1 MLDTPLWKENLCCPA
16 CKEGLVLGNEKKIAA
31 DGHIMTGVLNCL
43 SCQASY
49 PIIGGIPRFA
59 AEDLETSAENTVAG
73 FGYQWT
79 TVDVKDMSQTINL
92 PEVFLDFI
100 SPVKPDHFK
109 GKLALDA
116 GCGSGRF
123 IVHAQ
128 KFGAAGLIGADLS
141 KSVEAA
147 FERTRAMNNVLI
159 IQANLFDLP
168 LKANFDYA
176 YSVGVLHH
184 TIDPSGAFDAVVR
197 HVKPGGSI
205 SAWVYGLEN
214 NEWIVK
220 YLNPFREKVTS
231 RLPRFVLRTITFLL
245 TLILFPV
252 TKLIYRPVGKSKK
265 LDGLKKFL
273 FYFDYLF
280 FFSQFGFWQQYLIV
294 FDHLVPEL
302 AHYIPHDEFKAWF
315 KRNKMDNVIITDRAR
330 NSWRGYGEK
339 AK

>member
-1 MLDTPLWKENLCCPA
+1 MRDTSLWKENLCCPA
-16 CKEGLVLGNEKKIAA
+16 CKCDLSLDAKETDP
-31 DGHIMTGVLNCL
+31 DGHIMIGDLACKK
-43 SCQASY
+43 CQATY
-49 PIIGGIPRFA
+49 PVIGGIPRFVLD
-59 AEDLETSAENTVAG
+59 ELDEQTENTVAG

-79 TVDVKDMSQTINL
+79 TVDVEDMSQTINL

-100 SPVKPDHFK
+100 SPVTEEHFK
-109 GKLALDA
+109 GKLVMDA

-123 IVHAQ
+123 IVNAQ
-128 KFGAAGLIGADLS
+128 KFGAVGLIGADLS
-141 KSVEAA
+141 ASVEAA
-147 FERTRAMNNVLI
+147 FERTRALDNVLI

-168 LKANFDYA
+168 LIANFDYA
-176 YSVGVLHH
+176 YSIGVLHH
-184 TIDPSGAFDAVVR
+184 TPDPAGAFDAVVR
-197 HVKPGGSI
+197 HVKPGGGI

-231 RLPRFVLRTITFLL
+231 RLPRYILRTITFLL

-252 TKLIYRPVGKSKK
+252 TKLIYRPIGKFSK
-265 LDGLKKFL
+265 LAGLKKFL

-280 FFSQFGFWQQYLIV
+280 FFSRFGFWQQYLIV

-302 AHYIPHDEFKAWF
+302 ASYIPYDEFKAWF
-315 KRNKMDNVIITDRAR
+315 ERNNLDNVVITDRAK

-339 AK
+339 AE